1 MRLHVYPLLVL
12 CLLISCSLLAQS
24 SASSDDEK
32 YTLHIRQTTAPVKL
46 DGDLSEPG
54 WQSAQVVTDF
64 YQVFPFDTSYAK
76 LPTEVRVTFDQNF
89 LYVGFR
95 VTQPRNSYITRSL
108 KRDFESG
115 TSDVI
120 IVNIDPFKDRLNGF
134 HFALTPYGVQRE
146 GLIANGDDLSFD
158 WDNKWYAEVKN
169 YEDYWVAE
177 IAIPFTTLRY
187 RRLEGDNSWRINFIR
202 NSMEQN
208 ETASWRPV
216 PRQFRPNNM
225 AFAGTMIW
233 DDAPPKP
240 GANIS
245 LIPYVS
251 ARSTRDRELR
261 TPADRSVVIGGDAKI
276 AVTPSLNLDLT
287 VNPDFSQ
294 VEVDRQ
300 VTNLNR
306 FELFFPERR
315 QFFLENNDLFGSFG
329 FPSSRPFFSR
339 RIGIG
344 RGNITRVL
352 SEGDTLR
359 YTGNVTVPIR
369 FGARLSGR
377 LDKNWRVGLLNMQ
390 TAAVDDINL
399 PAANYSVGVV
409 QRKMFS
415 RSTLGAVFV
424 NKENFLNTIAR
435 SGELPA
441 LPNRFNRVAGLEY
454 NLNSKDNKWEGEFFY
469 HRSFSE
475 RQAPDAQAGAAF
487 LGYRDQYWRFQAG
500 TQYIGQGY
508 RAEVG
513 FVPRTGYVGAFPE
526 ITRIWNPRN
535 PKLSNKIISW
545 GFNSE
550 SELSWNLPN
559 YKLTDR
565 RSNASGFINFRNQS
579 ELFVGGFNN
588 YTYLFFA
595 FDPTNTG
602 GKQLPEGSGYTNS
615 GVFVGYESDRRKNL
629 SIESRLQ
636 AGQFYNG
643 RFASLRG
650 NFAYRWQPYGIFAL
664 SYTYNAIRLPAP
676 YRSTDLFLIGPR
688 AELSFSRTVFFSTFI
703 QYNTQANNINI
714 NSRLQWRFRPVSDL
728 FLVYT
733 DNYYSNQFFQN
744 PSVKN
749 RALVLKMTYWFN
761 A

>member
-629 SIESRLQ
+629 SIESRVQ

>member
-1 MRLHVYPLLVL
+1 MIFRYLLSGLLLVF
-12 CLLISCSLLAQS
+12 STFVLAQS
-24 SASSDDEK
+24 PSPTDDSN
-32 YTLHIRQTTAPVKL
+32 YVVHIRQTTAAVKL
-46 DGDLSEPG
+46 DGELTEPG
-54 WQSAQVVTDF
+54 WQSAQVLKDF
-64 YQVFPFDTSYAK
+64 YQYFPFDTSYAK
-76 LPTEVRVTFDQNF
+76 LPTEVRVMFDQNF
-89 LYVGFR
+89 MYVGFR

-108 KRDFESG
+108 KRDFENG

-120 IVNIDPFKDRLNGF
+120 TINIDPFRDRLNGF
-134 HFALTPYGVQRE
+134 HFALSPYGVQRE
-146 GLIANGDDLSFD
+146 GLIANGSDLSLD

-169 YEDYWVAE
+169 YEDHWVAE

-187 RRLEGDNSWRINFIR
+187 RRFEGENSWRINFGR
-202 NSMEQN
+202 NSLQEN
-208 ETASWRPV
+208 EVSTWRPV
-216 PRQFRPNNM
+216 PRQFRPS
-225 AFAGTMIW
+225 AVVFAGTMIW

-240 GANIS
+240 GSNIS
-245 LIPYVS
+245 LIPYIS

-261 TPADRSVVIGGDAKI
+261 TPADRGIAVGGDAKI

-339 RIGIG
+339 RIGLG
-344 RGNITRVL
+344 RGQITRVIN
-352 SEGDTLR
+352 EGDSVR

-390 TAAVDDINL
+390 TAAVDDINA

-409 QRKMFS
+409 QRRIFS

-435 SGELPA
+435 PDELKT
-441 LPNRFNRVAGLEY
+441 LPNRYNRVAGLEY

-469 HRSFSE
+469 HRSFTPGVS
-475 RQAPDAQAGAAF
+475 ADAQAGAAYI
-487 LGYRDQYWRFQAG
+487 GYRDQYWRIQMG
-500 TQYIGQGY
+500 SQYIGQNY

-526 ITRIWNPRN
+526 ITRIWNPKN
-535 PKLSNKIISW
+535 PKLAKKIISW
-545 GFNSE
+545 GFGTEN
-550 SELSWNLPN
+550 ELSWNLPR
-559 YKLTDR
+559 YQLTDR
-565 RSNASGFINFRNQS
+565 SSSVFGFISFRNQS
-579 ELFVGGFNN
+579 ELFVGPYNN

-595 FDPTNTG
+595 FDPTNTS
-602 GKQLPEGSGYTNS
+602 GKQLPEGTGYTNS
-615 GVFVGYESDRRKNL
+615 GVFMGYSSDRRKDLAIDTRFQSGSYFNGY
-629 SIESRLQ
+629 STRLN
-636 AGQFYNG
+636 GQ
-643 RFASLRG
+643 LT
-650 NFAYRWQPYGIFAL
+650 YRWQPYGIFAF

-676 YRSTDLFLIGPR
+676 YRSTDLFLLGPR
-688 AELSFSRTVFFSTFI
+688 AELSFSRTLFFSTFI
-703 QYNTQANNINI
+703 QYNTQANNINV
-714 NSRLQWRFRPVSDL
+714 NSRLQWRFRPVSDV

-733 DNYYSNQFFQN
+733 DNYYSDQFFQN
-744 PSVKN
+744 PTVKN
-749 RALVLKMTYWFN
+749 RALVLKMTYWLN
-761 A
+761 V